1 MDNYIKLAQAIIK
14 EASQQ
19 IAYGRMQKAAEK
31 PLKQETPFRG
41 WSIPQEVADNNMR
54 SQYTTKSYYDFGM
67 NLPANDRANWM
78 ANGAR
83 LWPEEAARFRNY
95 NAPQNQGEPS
105 SVATGF
111 RDASR
116 AAREQGI
123 EYVKWP
129 GWLKRLWTPKKQ
141 PSQEDQQ

>member
-19 IAYGRMQKAAEK
+19 IAYGGMQKTAEK

-67 NLPANDRANWM
+67 NLPDNDRANWM